1 MGVADANVTGNVHG
15 GLILRLCDEVAGIAA
30 VRHSGARVVTAAL
43 DRMTFLHP
51 VFVGNLVTVKATV
64 NAAWRTSMEVG
75 VRVEAEN
82 VRTGEVTH
90 TSTAYLTMVALDE
103 DGRPSA
109 VPPVEPET
117 ADEQRRAREAQLRRD
132 NRLEERRR
140 IDSGRS
146 ETLSSSK
153 RMSLRFRPGCPDP
166 SQTTGPEG
174 WASSGSWRHSVKRP
188 SLTVTRT

>member
-1 MGVADANVTGNVHG
+1 MQPRPPSHSRSELSRWMGVADANMAGNVHG
-15 GLILRLCDEVAGIAA
+15 GVILHLCDEVAGIAA
-30 VRHSGARVVTAAL
+30 VRHSGARVVTAAM
-43 DRMTFLHP
+43 DRMNFLHP
-51 VFVGNLVTVKATV
+51 VYVGNLVTVKATV

-103 DGRPSA
+103 DGQPSA

-132 NRLEERRR
+132 NRLEERRH
-140 IDSGRS
+140 
-146 ETLSSSK
+146 L
-153 RMSLRFRPGCPDP
+153 
-166 SQTTGPEG
+166 EG
-174 WASSGSWRHSVKRP
+174 VRGEA
-188 SLTVTRT
+188 

>member
-1 MGVADANVTGNVHG
+1 MGVADANMAGNVHG
-15 GLILRLCDEVAGIAA
+15 GLILHLCDEVAGIAA
-30 VRHSGARVVTAAL
+30 VRHSGARVVTAAM
-43 DRMTFLHP
+43 DRMNFLHP
-51 VFVGNLVTVKATV
+51 VYVGNLVTVKATV

-140 IDSGRS
+140 IESGR
-146 ETLSSSK
+146 EA
-153 RMSLRFRPGCPDP
+153 G
-166 SQTTGPEG
+166 
-174 WASSGSWRHSVKRP
+174 
-188 SLTVTRT
+188 